1 MSSSAQAQTVN
12 RIEPAYRVFAVSVAR
27 VRRLSPSFVRI
38 TFTGPDL
45 HVFGTH
51 GLDQRIKVVLPTPA
65 GRAPVAAD
73 FDGDSW
79 YQAWRELPDEER
91 CPLRTYTVRAVRPDA
106 GLGEVDIDFVLHG
119 DGHSEHDGPA
129 SRWVADIQ
137 TGAECVLIGPNARFE
152 GPASGIEWA
161 PPAEATTLVLAGDET
176 AAPAITAILE
186 SLAPGT
192 RAHGFI
198 EVPDSGDALP
208 VALPDGV
215 QLTWLPRNGSSVG
228 AFGYEHGV
236 LLDRAV
242 REHMRGCAD
251 LSAPAVELEDVDIDT
266 GILWEVP
273 AVSDAADASDAA
285 ADTSAADT
293 SAADSAAPSGAPERT
308 LRGCYAWIAGEA
320 GVVKDL
326 RRHLVR
332 DLGIDRRSVA
342 FMGYWRRGKAEG

>member
-1 MSSSAQAQTVN
+1 MSTSAQTQTMD
-12 RIEPAYRVFAVSVAR
+12 RTEPAYRVFAVTVAR

-45 HVFGTH
+45 HVFGTD

-73 FDGDSW
+73 FAGDSW
-79 YQAWRELPDEER
+79 YQAWRELPDDER

-119 DGHSEHDGPA
+119 DGDGEHDGPA
-129 SRWVADIQ
+129 SRWVAAARP
-137 TGAECVLIGPNARFE
+137 GAESVLIGPNGRYD
-152 GPASGIEWA
+152 GPPSGIEWA

-176 AAPAITAILE
+176 AAPAITTILE

-192 RAHGFI
+192 RAHAFI
-198 EVPDSGDALP
+198 EVPEEGDALP

-215 QLTWLPRNGSSVG
+215 HLTWLPRRGADAGAVG
-228 AFGYEHGV
+228 HEHGV

-251 LSAPAVELEDVDIDT
+251 LSASAVELEDVDIDA

-273 AVSDAADASDAA
+273 TADAGAA
-285 ADTSAADT
+285 AAHAAH
-293 SAADSAAPSGAPERT
+293 AAAPSHVPERT
-308 LRGCYAWIAGEA
+308 IRGCYAWIAGEA

-332 DLGIDRRSVA
+332 DLGVDRRSVA

>member
-1 MSSSAQAQTVN
+1 MSSRAQTQE
-12 RIEPAYRVFAVSVAR
+12 RTQPAYRVFSVTVAR

-45 HVFGTH
+45 HAFGTD
-51 GLDQRIKVVLPTPA
+51 GLDQRIKVVLPTAA

-79 YQAWRELPDEER
+79 YQAWRELPDDER

-119 DGHSEHDGPA
+119 DGDGENDGPA
-129 SRWVADIQ
+129 SRWVAAAQ
-137 TGAECVLIGPNARFE
+137 VGAECVLIGPNARYE
-152 GPASGIEWA
+152 GPPSGIEWA
-161 PPAEATTLVLAGDET
+161 PPAGATSLVLAGDET
-176 AAPAITAILE
+176 AAPAITSILE

-192 RAHGFI
+192 RAHAFI
-198 EVPDSGDALP
+198 EVPDEGDALP

-215 QLTWLPRNGSSVG
+215 RLTWLPRHG
-228 AFGYEHGV
+228 ANVAASDHGV

-242 REHMRGCAD
+242 RDHMRGCAQ
-251 LSAPAVELEDVDIDT
+251 SAAEAAAASSAELEDVDIDA

-273 AVSDAADASDAA
+273 AAGGTAPLAASPGCA
-285 ADTSAADT
+285 
-293 SAADSAAPSGAPERT
+293 

>member
-1 MSSSAQAQTVN
+1 MSSRAQTQE
-12 RIEPAYRVFAVSVAR
+12 RTQPAYRVFSVTVAR

-45 HVFGTH
+45 HAFGTD
-51 GLDQRIKVVLPTPA
+51 GLDQRIKVVLPTAA

-79 YQAWRELPDEER
+79 YQAWRELPDDER

-119 DGHSEHDGPA
+119 DGDGENDGPA
-129 SRWVADIQ
+129 SRWVAAAQ
-137 TGAECVLIGPNARFE
+137 VGAECVLIGPNARYE
-152 GPASGIEWA
+152 GPPSGIEWA
-161 PPAEATTLVLAGDET
+161 PPAGATSLVLAGDET
-176 AAPAITAILE
+176 AAPAITSILE

-192 RAHGFI
+192 RAHAFI
-198 EVPDSGDALP
+198 EVPHEGDALP

-215 QLTWLPRNGSSVG
+215 RLTWLPRHG
-228 AFGYEHGV
+228 ANVVASDHGV

-242 REHMRGCAD
+242 RDHMRGCAQ
-251 LSAPAVELEDVDIDT
+251 SAAEAAAASSAELEDIDIDA

-273 AVSDAADASDAA
+273 AAGGTAPLAASPGCA
-285 ADTSAADT
+285 
-293 SAADSAAPSGAPERT
+293 

>member
-1 MSSSAQAQTVN
+1 MSSSPQTLE
-12 RIEPAYRVFAVSVAR
+12 RTEPAYRVFAVAVAR
-27 VRRLSPSFVRI
+27 AQRLSPSFVRI

-45 HVFGTH
+45 HVFGTD

-65 GRAPVAAD
+65 GRAPMAAD

-79 YQAWRELPDEER
+79 YQTWRELPDDER

-119 DGHSEHDGPA
+119 DGLGEHDGPA
-129 SRWVADIQ
+129 SRWVANLQ
-137 TGAECVLIGPNARFE
+137 VGAECVLIGPNARFD

-161 PPAEATTLVLAGDET
+161 PPAEATRLVLAGDET

-192 RAHGFI
+192 RAHAFI

-215 QLTWLPRNGSSVG
+215 QLTWLPRNGPSVG
-228 AFGYEHGV
+228 AFGYEHGA

-242 REHMRGCAD
+242 RDHLLGCVALD
-251 LSAPAVELEDVDIDT
+251 SRTSVPAAELEDVDIDSE
-266 GILWEVP
+266 ILWEVP
-273 AVSDAADASDAA
+273 VATGVAG
-285 ADTSAADT
+285 
-293 SAADSAAPSGAPERT
+293 PSLANAPERT

-320 GVVKDL
+320 GVVKEL

-332 DLGIDRRSVA
+332 DLGVDRRSVA

>member
-1 MSSSAQAQTVN
+1 MSSSTQTLE
-12 RIEPAYRVFAVSVAR
+12 RTEPAYRVFAVTVAR
-27 VRRLSPSFVRI
+27 TQRLSPSFIRL

-45 HVFGTH
+45 HVFGTD

-73 FDGDSW
+73 FDGESW

-91 CPLRTYTVRAVRPDA
+91 CPLRTYTVRAVRPDE

-119 DGHSEHDGPA
+119 AGDGERDGPA

-137 TGAECVLIGPNARFE
+137 IGAACVLIGPNARYD

-176 AAPAITAILE
+176 AVPAITAILE

-215 QLTWLPRNGSSVG
+215 QLTWLPRNGPSVG

-242 REHMRGCAD
+242 REHMRGCAELD
-251 LSAPAVELEDVDIDT
+251 SRTPVPAAELEDVDIDSE
-266 GILWEVP
+266 ILWEVP
-273 AVSDAADASDAA
+273 VATGAADPASAN
-285 ADTSAADT
+285 
-293 SAADSAAPSGAPERT
+293 APERT

-320 GVVKDL
+320 GVVKEL

>member
-1 MSSSAQAQTVN
+1 MSSRAQTQE
-12 RIEPAYRVFAVSVAR
+12 RTQPAYRVFSVTVAR

-45 HVFGTH
+45 HAFGTD
-51 GLDQRIKVVLPTPA
+51 GLDQRIKVVLPTAA

-79 YQAWRELPDEER
+79 YQAWRELPDDER

-119 DGHSEHDGPA
+119 DGDGENDGPA
-129 SRWVADIQ
+129 SRWVAAAQ
-137 TGAECVLIGPNARFE
+137 VGAECVLIGPNARYE
-152 GPASGIEWA
+152 GPPSGIEWA
-161 PPAEATTLVLAGDET
+161 PPAGATSLVLAGDET
-176 AAPAITAILE
+176 AAPAITSILE

-192 RAHGFI
+192 RAHAFI
-198 EVPDSGDALP
+198 EVPDEGDALP

-215 QLTWLPRNGSSVG
+215 RLTWLPRHG
-228 AFGYEHGV
+228 ANVVASDHGV

-242 REHMRGCAD
+242 RDHMRGCAQ
-251 LSAPAVELEDVDIDT
+251 SAAEAAAASSAELEDVDIDA

-273 AVSDAADASDAA
+273 AAGGTAPLAASPGCA
-285 ADTSAADT
+285 
-293 SAADSAAPSGAPERT
+293 

>member
-1 MSSSAQAQTVN
+1 MSSRAQTQE
-12 RIEPAYRVFAVSVAR
+12 RTQPAYRVFSVTVAR
-27 VRRLSPSFVRI
+27 VQRLSPSFVRI

-45 HVFGTH
+45 HAFGTD
-51 GLDQRIKVVLPTPA
+51 GLDQRIKVVLPTAA

-79 YQAWRELPDEER
+79 YQAWRELPDDER
-91 CPLRTYTVRAVRPDA
+91 CPLRTYTVRAVRPDV

-119 DGHSEHDGPA
+119 DGDGENDGPA
-129 SRWVADIQ
+129 SRWVAAAHV
-137 TGAECVLIGPNARFE
+137 GAECVLIGPNARYE
-152 GPASGIEWA
+152 GPPSGIEWA
-161 PPAEATTLVLAGDET
+161 PPAGATSLVLAGDET

-192 RAHGFI
+192 RAHAFI
-198 EVPDSGDALP
+198 EVPDEGDALP

-215 QLTWLPRNGSSVG
+215 RLTWLPRHGTNVAPSD
-228 AFGYEHGV
+228 HGV

-242 REHMRGCAD
+242 REHMRGCAQ
-251 LSAPAVELEDVDIDT
+251 SAAEAAAASSAELEDVDIDA

-273 AVSDAADASDAA
+273 AAGG
-285 ADTSAADT
+285 T
-293 SAADSAAPSGAPERT
+293 APLGAGPGCA

>member
-1 MSSSAQAQTVN
+1 MSSRAQTQE
-12 RIEPAYRVFAVSVAR
+12 RTQPAYRVFSVTVAR

-45 HVFGTH
+45 HAFGTD
-51 GLDQRIKVVLPTPA
+51 GLDQRIKVVLPTAA

-79 YQAWRELPDEER
+79 YQAWRELPDDER

-119 DGHSEHDGPA
+119 DGDGENDGPA
-129 SRWVADIQ
+129 SRWVAAAQ
-137 TGAECVLIGPNARFE
+137 VGAECVLIGPNARYE
-152 GPASGIEWA
+152 GPPSGIEWA
-161 PPAEATTLVLAGDET
+161 PPAGATSLVLAGDET
-176 AAPAITAILE
+176 AAPAITSILE

-192 RAHGFI
+192 RAHAFI
-198 EVPDSGDALP
+198 EVPHEGDALP

-215 QLTWLPRNGSSVG
+215 RLTWLPRHG
-228 AFGYEHGV
+228 ANVVASDHGV

-242 REHMRGCAD
+242 RDHMPGCAQ
-251 LSAPAVELEDVDIDT
+251 SAAEAAAASSAELEDVDIDA

-273 AVSDAADASDAA
+273 AAGGTAPLAASPGCA
-285 ADTSAADT
+285 
-293 SAADSAAPSGAPERT
+293 